1 MSSTQEPIFF
11 DMETMGLYPTREKI
25 LTINLRYRG
34 ENIIF
39 KEWEK
44 GEKAIIEQFYEF
56 TTNSLI
62 RKNAKFIG
70 FNILEFDVEFLLE
83 RLHHQDY
90 DKSEIDKRWERFA
103 RHLAYIDM
111 RQLLGGSGGK
121 FSKWRSALTGVKPNE
136 MKIFQLK
143 KSDPFTYAGDL
154 IPIFY
159 GKGEFTKIEEYV
171 NDELEGMEKMYNAIK
186 KETYYQELQ
195 KLRDKTFR

>member
-1 MSSTQEPIFF
+1 MMSSTQEPIFF
-11 DMETMGLYPTREKI
+11 DMETMGLYATREKI
-25 LTINLRYRG
+25 LTINLRYKG

-62 RKNAKFIG
+62 RKNTKFIG
-70 FNILEFDVEFLLE
+70 FNILEFDVGFLLE

-111 RQLLGGSGGK
+111 RQLLGDSWGT
-121 FSKWRSALTGVKPNE
+121 FSEWRSALTGVK
-136 MKIFQLK
+136 
-143 KSDPFTYAGDL
+143 SHSSGDM

-186 KETYYQELQ
+186 KEPFYQELR
-195 KLRDKTFR
+195 KLRDKTL